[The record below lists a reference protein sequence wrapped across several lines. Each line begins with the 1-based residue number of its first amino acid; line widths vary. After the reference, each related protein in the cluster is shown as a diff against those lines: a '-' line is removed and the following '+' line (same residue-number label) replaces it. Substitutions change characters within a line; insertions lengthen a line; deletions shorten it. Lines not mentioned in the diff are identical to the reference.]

1 MLHSYKYVIFV
12 ILIAQSYLVTF
23 IYNYVT
29 GGVATALIAG
39 YFTSRK
45 CRQSYRV
52 PSVLLSIVLCILC
65 LDIQKEGDNLPTPS
79 AYLFPL
85 ETLCVSRNLFITYL
99 PTLFTLRGRRL
110 ASLSIRNRN
119 SLEIHALLLVKS
131 NETQSV
137 RSSLLETTRGRSMVT
152 SYKWEDKAL
161 VCDTVI
167 EPTSRGRVTS
177 SESPLWSSNATF
189 WSQYDKSM
197 LLSVSI

>member
-1 MLHSYKYVIFV
+1 MPTI
-12 ILIAQSYLVTF
+12 I
-23 IYNYVT
+23 
-29 GGVATALIAG
+29 
-39 YFTSRK
+39 SRSL
-45 CRQSYRV
+45 CTIVYCLMY
-52 PSVLLSIVLCILC
+52 SVLVNA
-65 LDIQKEGDNLPTPS
+65 EGRGQMPTPS
-79 AYLFPL
+79 AFLFSPRDSP
-85 ETLCVSRNLFITYL
+85 VSRNLFITYL

-110 ASLSIRNRN
+110 ASLSIRNWN

-197 LLSVSI
+197 FIISFHIKRIIAL